1 MIKYL
6 AFALFFSQ
14 AAATNLKRN
23 LLENG
28 DCTSFIVGSKG
39 HEANKEIENINL
51 DGQVLLL
58 ATNINRKSMP
68 YLRGYNYGHLVTV
81 VEPIPIMHRYK
92 VNKVH

>member
-28 DCTSFIVGSKG
+28 DCTLFIVGSKG

-51 DGQVLLL
+51 DGQVLIS
-58 ATNINRKSMP
+58 ATNIKTKSMP
-68 YLRGYNYGHLVTV
+68 YLRGYNYYHLVTAV
-81 VEPIPIMHRYK
+81 QPIPIMHK
-92 VNKVH
+92 SV